1 MSKAYMVAEERDFY
15 QEMLMLGQDHTG
27 RIRASS
33 SRSRPRKVRI
43 REYKI
48 PDLNADPCLDMDE
61 EEETGVVVVGLK
73 PQDADYYSLNVP
85 QLPYELEVEILARLP
100 RFEYWKLKFLSTRFS
115 RLLKEGKIFKV
126 RRDRGLVEPSVFMR
140 SNGDKS
146 WTMFDKDFENYQ
158 EVPELPS
165 DVCFSLGDKESLC
178 AGTHLIVTGR
188 EEKSVAL
195 WRYELETSKWF
206 KGPAMITP
214 RILFASATRGT
225 VAFVAG
231 GLKVYGDA
239 SKEVVSGA
247 EKYDS
252 VTKTWT
258 SLRGMHKRRQFCS
271 GCYLRG
277 KFYVLGGKDENDKN
291 LTCGERYD
299 EGTDS
304 WELIPDVLRDASFS
318 SIQSPPLIAV
328 VNDNLYSLETS
339 ANELRVYDTNANVW
353 KKLGDVPVR
362 AKSSGGWGV
371 AFKSLGDKLLVMG
384 ESVGPSRTETMSVYT
399 CRPSANPEEKLVW
412 EESKRCCDV
421 RLSHFI
427 LNCCVMIA

>member
-1 MSKAYMVAEERDFY
+1 MSKAYVVAEGMDYY
-15 QEMLMLGQDHTG
+15 QEMLTLGQDHTG

-61 EEETGVVVVGLK
+61 EDTGEVVGFR
-73 PQDADYYSLNVP
+73 PQDADYSLNVP

-100 RFEYWKLKFLSTRFS
+100 RFEYWKLKLLNKRFS

-126 RRDRGLVEPSVFMR
+126 RRDRGVVEPSVFMR
-140 SNGDKS
+140 SHGDTK
-146 WTMFDKDFENYQ
+146 WTMFDKNFENYQ
-158 EVPELPS
+158 EVPELPLPS
-165 DVCFSLGDKESLC
+165 DSSFFLGDKESLC
-178 AGTHLIVTGR
+178 AGTHLIVTGN
-188 EEKSVAL
+188 EGESIAL

-214 RILFASATRGT
+214 RILFASATCGS

-231 GLKVYGDA
+231 GLKMYGET
-239 SKEVVSGA
+239 SKEVVNEA

-252 VTKTWT
+252 RTKTWT
-258 SLRGMHKRRQFCS
+258 RLRGMNKRRQFCS
-271 GCYLRG
+271 GCFLRG

-299 EGTDS
+299 EGTDT
-304 WELIPDVLRDASFS
+304 WELIPNILKDTSFS
-318 SIQSPPLIAV
+318 SIQSPPLLAV
-328 VNDNLYSLETS
+328 VNENLYSLETS
-339 ANELRVYDTNANVW
+339 ANELRVYDTNANAW

-362 AKSSGGWGV
+362 AKSNGGWGV
-371 AFKSLGDKLLVMG
+371 AFRSLGDKLLVIG

-399 CRPSANPEEKLVW
+399 CCPSANREDKLLW
-412 EESKRCCDV
+412 EESKGCCGV
-421 RLSHFI
+421 KLSHFI